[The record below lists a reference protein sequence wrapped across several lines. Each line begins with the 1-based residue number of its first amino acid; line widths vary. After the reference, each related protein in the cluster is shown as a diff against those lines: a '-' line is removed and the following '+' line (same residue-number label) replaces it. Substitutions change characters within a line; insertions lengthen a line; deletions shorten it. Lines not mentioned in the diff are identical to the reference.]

1 MFKNLCLMT
10 CLLFCIAC
18 ANDKFDEMLLHGDWN
33 TTSWVEQKTNKKI
46 SNKMAFSF
54 KGDGRYTIDY
64 GSEKENGKYWI
75 AGEFLHTV
83 EDGQAEKKV
92 KITSLS
98 TDEMNFEM
106 NRTGS
111 IELVSLKKQ
120 K

>member
-1 MFKNLCLMT
+1 MVKNLCLLM

-18 ANDKFDEMLLHGDWN
+18 ANDKFDAMLLPGEWK
-33 TTSWVEQKTNKKI
+33 TTSWVEQKTDKKI
-46 SNKMAFSF
+46 TNKMDFSF
-54 KGDGRYTIDY
+54 MEDGRYTIDY
-64 GSEKENGKYWI
+64 GSIKENGKYWV

-92 KITSLS
+92 KITSL
-98 TDEMNFEM
+98 TADHMNFEM

-111 IELVSLKKQ
+111 IELVSLKKS